1 MRLGDPR
8 LVIGR
13 RACAVALVLCLLAA
27 PTSIPAQRAAP
38 MPRIAAVFPG
48 SPDCPITPPRAAF
61 LQALS
66 ELGFVPGTSL
76 VVDWHCYTSI
86 GEAAGLMAEALR
98 MKPDLS

>member
-1 MRLGDPR
+1 MPLRALR
-8 LVIGR
+8 LVIDRGL
-13 RACAVALVLCLLAA
+13 CTGALVLCLLAA
-27 PTSIPAQRAAP
+27 PTSIPAQRAGP

-76 VVDWHCYTSI
+76 MVDWRCYSSI
-86 GEAAGLMAEALR
+86 NEAPGLIQ
-98 MKPDLS
+98 